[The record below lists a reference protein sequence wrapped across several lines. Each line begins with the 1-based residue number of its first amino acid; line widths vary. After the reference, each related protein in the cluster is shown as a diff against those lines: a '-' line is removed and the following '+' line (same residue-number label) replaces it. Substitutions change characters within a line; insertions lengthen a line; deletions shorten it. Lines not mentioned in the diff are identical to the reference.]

1 MSDFILIPVSDTE
14 AVRVQFPLALPRE
27 DRPAFVAALD
37 LHALAEADRVPLPSA
52 PPVAPSTPTED

>member
-37 LHALAEADRVPLPSA
+37 LDALAEADRVPLPSA